1 MKLDV
6 DTLFDSIES
15 NIVIIT
21 VTVVAELRLL

>member
-21 VTVVAELRLL
+21 VTVVDELRLL